1 MCKRCEMRGLQC
13 PGYEKSPKY
22 YHMSASGKAWQET
35 SQLQLGVKT
44 RQKRVESGKKALVSY
59 MDGYTAPNL
68 VQKALCIQQKD
79 MFGQFVDAT
88 FPGLYYSWS
97 TRVDENFM
105 DFVRKQ
111 GDTSTD
117 ALVWASWTLCTLS
130 IGQKTRD
137 RKKIETGRMMY
148 TRCLHFLAR
157 LIQNPKTV
165 KSDHTLGT
173 AVLLAIYEMMD
184 GSFHQSWLTHSSGIA
199 ALFQH
204 RGPEAHRDGFGRT
217 LLISFRAFLLADA
230 LIRGEPCFLAEPAW
244 RSVII
249 EAMKAEGKAG
259 KGSQLGDLVE
269 CAFHEITVCP
279 GLVAQVRET
288 LTRNYDDIAQRKVL
302 TRALSVQRGRLESLH
317 NRMFILLSQG
327 KIEDRPDLVGPIPR
341 EVVHLLTK
349 FSLRGI
355 DMALMLLDRL
365 LSALGA
371 GQKGINWIGGYPNK
385 HSILLLEDGG
395 SDGGNATEAPDHLAL
410 SMGML
415 ALR

>member
-1 MCKRCEMRGLQC
+1 MRGLKC

-22 YHMSASGKAWQET
+22 YHVSASGEAWQEK
-35 SQLQLGVKT
+35 SQLQVGVKT
-44 RQKRVESGKKALVSY
+44 RQKRAESSKKALVSC
-59 MDGYTAPNL
+59 MDGYAAPNL
-68 VQKALCIQQKD
+68 VQRALCIQQKD

-105 DFVRKQ
+105 DFVRRQ

-117 ALVWASWTLCTLS
+117 ALVWGSWTLCTLS
-130 IGQKTRD
+130 IGQKTSNQQKVD
-137 RKKIETGRMMY
+137 NARMMY

-157 LIQNPKTV
+157 LIQNPKTA

-217 LLISFRAFLLADA
+217 LLISFRAFLLADS
-230 LIRGEPCFLAEPAW
+230 LIRGEPCFLAEPGW

-279 GLVAQVRET
+279 GLVAQVRKT
-288 LTRNYDDIAQRKVL
+288 LTSKHGDIAQRKILV
-302 TRALSVQRGRLESLH
+302 RALLAHQGRLERLH
-317 NRMFILLSQG
+317 NKLLILLSQG
-327 KIEDRPDLVGPIPR
+327 KIEDRQDLVGPIPR
-341 EVVHLLTK
+341 EVVHLLTRS
-349 FSLRGI
+349 SLRGI

-365 LSALGA
+365 LSAIETGR
-371 GQKGINWIGGYPNK
+371 KDINWIGGYPNK
-385 HSILLLEDGG
+385 GSILELEDGG
-395 SDGGNATEAPDHLAL
+395 ADGENAAEAPDNLAL